1 MEIVPMKR
9 DWGQCLAKGYGEEGT
24 DFRNIILLFFTAFF

>member
-9 DWGQCLAKGYGEEGT
+9 VWGRCLAKGYGEEGT
-24 DFRNIILLFFTAFF
+24 DLRNII